1 MRNHLLT
8 AGALVVALAGF
19 AASGAD
25 AGSPPT
31 LPGTDYVVPIE
42 RTNEVSRVDAGDL
55 ATWYSDDARA
65 ALGPDDG
72 PESFW
77 SRPYASSASSDDEVS
92 ALQRMYPSSPWPKS
106 MRD

>member
-8 AGALVVALAGF
+8 AGALVIALAGF
-19 AASGAD
+19 ARRRRCRIATHPARHGLRRSGR
-25 AGSPPT
+25 AGRR
-31 LPGTDYVVPIE
+31 G
-42 RTNEVSRVDAGDL
+42 SRADAGDL
-55 ATWYSDDARA
+55 AYWYSDNSRA

-77 SRPYASSASSDDEVS
+77 RRPYAPADDEVNE
-92 ALQRMYPSSPWPKS
+92 LQRMFPSSPWPQS

>member
-8 AGALVVALAGF
+8 AGALVIALAGF
-19 AASGAD
+19 AASGAN

-31 LPGTDYVVPIE
+31 LPGTDYVVPVE
-42 RTNEVSRVDAGDL
+42 RANGAAQADAGDL
-55 ATWYSDDARA
+55 AYWYSDNSRA

-77 SRPYASSASSDDEVS
+77 RRPYASSDDEVN
-92 ALQRMYPSSPWPKS
+92 ALQRMFPSSPWPQS
-106 MRD
+106 MRE